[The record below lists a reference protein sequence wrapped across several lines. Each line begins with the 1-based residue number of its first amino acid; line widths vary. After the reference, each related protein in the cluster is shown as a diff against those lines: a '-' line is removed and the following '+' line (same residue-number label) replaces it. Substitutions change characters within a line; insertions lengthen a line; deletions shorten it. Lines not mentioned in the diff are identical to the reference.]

1 MIWEV
6 AAAAAPVRIPLP
18 PSALQMTGYAQ
29 AGVEVPFLDP
39 VGQDAV
45 DGLQA
50 EQLEGMEPQRK
61 QCVGL
66 PAAGTKLAVDPQLEA
81 GKTFGDVIALSPSVA
96 VQPGAAEGARRKNPT
111 IGKWEGLWPSITCQF
126 LPIQWQ
132 SLRAFLQLGEGQLLV
147 GKPSPFPF

>member
-81 GKTFGDVIALSPSVA
+81 GKTFGDVIALSPSVT
-96 VQPGAAEGARRKNPT
+96 VQPGAAEGAGERTQRLGSGRP
-111 IGKWEGLWPSITCQF
+111 LAFDHLQFCQF
-126 LPIQWQ
+126 NGNL
-132 SLRAFLQLGEGQLLV
+132 
-147 GKPSPFPF
+147 